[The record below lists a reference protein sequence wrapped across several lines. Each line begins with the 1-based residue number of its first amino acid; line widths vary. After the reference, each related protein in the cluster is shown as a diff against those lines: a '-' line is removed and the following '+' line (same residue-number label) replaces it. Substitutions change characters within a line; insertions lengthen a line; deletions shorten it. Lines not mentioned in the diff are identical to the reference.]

1 MFADDDPLL
10 GRVRQIALAFPEA
23 QERVSHGSPNWFHR
37 KTFASWRAHIKGE
50 HDSTRLNRALCF
62 LPDEQERVAL
72 LEDDR
77 FHVPAYIGPSGWLAL
92 DLAHHLGEPGRT
104 HLHPDDPD
112 GVDWVEVRELVDMS
126 YRNTAPKKLVALL
139 DSNVERSE

>member
-1 MFADDDPLL
+1 MAHPTMFADDDALL
-10 GRVRQIALAFPEA
+10 ARVRQIALTFPEA
-23 QERVSHGSPNWFHR
+23 KERVSHGSPNWFHR

-62 LPDEQERVAL
+62 LPDEQERAAL

-77 FHVPAYIGPSGWLAL
+77 FHVPAYIGHAGWLVL

-104 HLHPDDPD
+104 QLRADDPD
-112 GVDWVEVRELVDMS
+112 GVDWDEVGELIDMS

-139 DSNVERSE
+139 DAR